1 MSPILYISRDGLIP
15 SYVTE
20 RSSIPEYVVN
30 IKQQHKIFNSRCE
43 HGRNK
48 MFTVRATVFLTLLL
62 FVKVHALI
70 SICRSSKRRPDIVL
84 HGTWQQHVRRPHT
97 AAKLGQTDSDD
108 RISQAQRRKQS
119 LEVGNDP
126 LLSLNLNLDAL
137 ARARAPE
144 RAQEL
149 YQRIS
154 ALHKEGYYSAA
165 PDIVSFN
172 SVLKAWQTNPEKA
185 LEFWEAEAIPGRMN
199 IISYNTF
206 LLALARAGMYEQ
218 AESLLLQ
225 MQSNN
230 APVRPDLVSYNT
242 VLLAY
247 AVAIG
252 ENDNDV
258 GHRADA
264 LIEKMLRGETSV
276 TKASSNSIADDRLPL
291 PPILDAYFI
300 PPKPNEITFNTVIST
315 WSEHPNFD
323 EGAKKAEHWLTTMQN
338 ECAVRPDVY
347 TYTTVMKAL
356 SRCRSQSIPSR
367 VLNLLHQ
374 MQNEKDRQT
383 RPNVLTYTTA
393 IQALCCNRQIDTA
406 YMLLDTML
414 HTPSLQPDMVTF
426 TALFKGWAV
435 YTETCAR
442 AGDTENVGRALVA
455 IQKLY
460 IQMKELSQIRSEATP
475 DERTYTSIL
484 HAYAG
489 SQHEHAG
496 ILARQILLEMSKST
510 TPPHT
515 IHYNAALNC
524 YSKSLSPNKVL
535 DAAKLW
541 KEMRDNGLKSCT
553 ITYNTIIYA
562 AANIYWDTKS
572 FEIRQKSYQIGQ
584 YAFDMLQNDA
594 FSQATSTT
602 YKFYFKMLQRLLH
615 PKATVDRIGKYKS
628 AFDLCCEQGCLDQII
643 LDRILNSITKDEA
656 EILFGNHYESRRD
669 IRALPL
675 DWSRNNKIGIRSE

>member
-1 MSPILYISRDGLIP
+1 MK
-15 SYVTE
+15 VFV
-20 RSSIPEYVVN
+20 RS
-30 IKQQHKIFNSRCE
+30 
-43 HGRNK
+43 
-48 MFTVRATVFLTLLL
+48 TVFLSLII
-62 FVKVHALI
+62 KVQSLI
-70 SICRSSKRRPDIVL
+70 SLGHSKNSLFDVAL
-84 HGTWQQHVRRPHT
+84 HDTTGSWLNNVRRQDRSDNV
-97 AAKLGQTDSDD
+97 GQSQHAEPK
-108 RISQAQRRKQS
+108 ISQAQRRKQS

-225 MQSNN
+225 MQANN
-230 APVRPDLVSYNT
+230 APVRPDLFSYNT

-247 AVAIG
+247 AVAIS
-252 ENDNDV
+252 EKDSTV
-258 GHRADA
+258 GYRADA
-264 LIEKMLRGETSV
+264 LVKKMLEGERSD
-276 TKASSNSIADDRLPL
+276 TKSSSNSKADERLPL

-300 PPKPNEITFNTVIST
+300 PPRPNTITFNTVIST
-315 WSEHPNFD
+315 WSEHPNFH
-323 EGAKKAEHWLTTMQN
+323 EGAMKAEYWLNVMQK
-338 ECAVRPDVY
+338 ECEARPDVY

-367 VLNLLHQ
+367 VLKLLNQ
-374 MQNEKDRQT
+374 MQNETDGQT

-393 IQALCCNRQIDTA
+393 IQALCYNLEIDTA
-406 YMLLDTML
+406 YTLLDTML
-414 HTPSLQPDMVTF
+414 HTPVLLPDTVTF
-426 TALFKGWAV
+426 TTLFKGWAL

-442 AGDTENVGRALVA
+442 AGKIENVDRALIA

-460 IQMKELSQIRSEATP
+460 VQMKELARSRQEASP

-484 HAYAG
+484 HAYSG
-489 SQHEHAG
+489 SQHVHAG
-496 ILARQILLEMSKST
+496 ILARQILLEMSNST

-515 IHYNAALNC
+515 IHYNAALAC
-524 YSKSLSPNKVL
+524 YAKSSSPNKVL

-541 KEMRDNGLKSCT
+541 KEMRDSGLKSCT

-562 AANIYWDTKS
+562 AANIYFDTKS
-572 FEIRQKSYQIGQ
+572 LEIRQQSYQIGQ
-584 YAFDMLQNDA
+584 YAFDTLQNDTDN
-594 FSQATSTT
+594 QPTSMT
-602 YKFYFKMLQRLLH
+602 YRFYFKMLQRLLH
-615 PKATVDRIGKYKS
+615 PKSSTDRIGTYKR
-628 AFDLCCEQGCLDQII
+628 AFDLCCAQGCLDQII
-643 LDRILNSITKDEA
+643 LDRVTNSISHDEA
-656 EILFGNHYESRRD
+656 VILFGNHFDSRND
-669 IRALPL
+669 IGTLPL
-675 DWSRNNKIGIRSE
+675 DWSHNTKKAVSSMSD